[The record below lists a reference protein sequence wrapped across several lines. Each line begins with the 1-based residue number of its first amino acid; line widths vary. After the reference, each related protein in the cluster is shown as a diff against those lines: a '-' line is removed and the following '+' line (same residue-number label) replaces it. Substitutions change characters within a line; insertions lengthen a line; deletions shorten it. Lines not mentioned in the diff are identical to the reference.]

1 MSQLQNVRHGRPQQW
16 PRSIWRSKI
25 CTRDHSVQT
34 QDNTTYQSGG
44 SSAESYMNER
54 RENKDIIFDSCW

>member
-1 MSQLQNVRHGRPQQW
+1 MCRVEDLNNGRVLYGVQ
-16 PRSIWRSKI
+16 I

-34 QDNTTYQSGG
+34 QDDTTYQSGA

-54 RENKDIIFDSCW
+54 RENKGIMFDSCW